1 MVQVI
6 PQKMEIGA
14 QVGQAVGTGFQKGF
28 SSGAEQ
34 GLKTLQEQ
42 LQQHRESNA
51 IKKIYTDAGPNAP
64 IQKLIEAFSSA
75 PIGNPTKTMA
85 LNALGN
91 AHKAQIAAEQQQ
103 KQVKQNA
110 WTPEKKDKMSS
121 LFEKFGMP
129 KEEAGKN
136 ADLYGELTQGG
147 QTAFANVLI
156 DKIMRGQQGTGIEAK
171 ETVVEKTPNSQKAD
185 VEVTEGFEF
194 PEFDLFPGHT
204 PREKVQAQRD
214 LSKDNAKEFNETRNK
229 LSSLNGE
236 GRAISQLERIN
247 KNGKLPKGLGRFNVN
262 WETGELRI
270 PALANAQTQLFVK
283 TINDFTV
290 KAKDSFGARVTNFE
304 LDRFMK
310 RLPTLA
316 NTEDG
321 RNLIIN
327 QMKTI
332 NNLNKLEKDS
342 LKETY
347 NHYGLRNIDSQKADE
362 ISEKLRKPKEDELI
376 DSYNEGLSKI
386 EGIEEGR
393 NPSVKRVAEEKVMTK
408 VEKGTSLDANMA
420 TKILQQAGGDKE
432 KARKIAKGLGYGF

>member
-6 PQKMEIGA
+6 PQKIGLGE
-14 QVGQAVGTGFQKGF
+14 QVGQAVGAGLQQGI
-28 SSGAEQ
+28 SSGAQQ

-42 LQQHRESNA
+42 LQQHRESNV
-51 IKKIYTDAGPNAP
+51 IKKVYADAGPNAP
-64 IQKLIEAFSSA
+64 IEKLIEGLSAA
-75 PIGNPTKTMA
+75 PIGQRSKENA
-85 LNALGN
+85 LNALGQVY
-91 AHKAQIAAEQQQ
+91 K
-103 KQVKQNA
+103 VKQNA

-262 WETGELRI
+262 WETGELII